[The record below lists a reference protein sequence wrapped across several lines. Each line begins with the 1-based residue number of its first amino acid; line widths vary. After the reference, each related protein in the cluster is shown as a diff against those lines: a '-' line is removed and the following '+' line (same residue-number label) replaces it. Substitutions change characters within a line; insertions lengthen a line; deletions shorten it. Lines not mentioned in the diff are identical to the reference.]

1 MSFML
6 QEARESAERVAAQD
20 FSSALALAEVLK
32 ARPPRGVVTVGRGT
46 SDHALGYWA
55 YVLMHSRGMP
65 VASLPPSLSSVL
77 ATPWQVEGYLALAA
91 SQSGSP
97 PDVIAMLQALAVGGA
112 QSAALVNVVPSPLAA
127 ACQYL
132 LPVQAGEEK
141 SVAATKSFV
150 ATVTLALRLLA
161 HWHGDAALMQALD
174 ALPERLHQAAQA
186 DWPQAVDVL
195 RGSERLFVVGRG
207 TGLSVAQEAAL
218 KCKET
223 CQLQG
228 EAFSAA
234 EVRHGPMAIVHDGFP
249 VLLFAPP
256 DRYQED
262 ALQLA
267 ARFAERGARV
277 LLVSDKRVADTLH
290 LPLVNGGHEAL
301 HGLTAI
307 VAWYVTA
314 ARIAGA
320 RGLNADEP
328 PFLQKVT
335 QTV

>member
-46 SDHALGYWA
+46 SDHALGYLA
-55 YVLMHSRGMP
+55 YVLMHSCGMP

-77 ATPWQVEGYLALAA
+77 ATSWQVEGYLALAA

-97 PDVIAMLQALAVGGA
+97 PDVIAMLQALVAGGA
-112 QSAALVNVVPSPLAA
+112 QSAALVNVVPSPLAEA
-127 ACQYL
+127 SQHV

-141 SVAATKSFV
+141 SVAATKSFI
-150 ATVTLALRLLA
+150 ATVTLALRMLA
-161 HWHGDAALMQALD
+161 HWHGDAALSQALD

-186 DWPQAVDVL
+186 DWAAAIEVL
-195 RGSERLFVVGRG
+195 RSQERLFVVGRG
-207 TGLSVAQEAAL
+207 TGLPVAQEAAL

-277 LLVSDKRVADTLH
+277 LLVSDKRVPDTLH
-290 LPLVNGGHEAL
+290 LPLVDAGHEAL
-301 HGLTAI
+301 HGLTGI
-307 VAWYVTA
+307 LSWYVTA
-314 ARIAGA
+314 AHLAGA
-320 RGLNADEP
+320 RGLNPDEP